1 MNIANYFSVKLGY
14 INFNKFKD
22 IEIILSKI
30 VKLDEISKLNA
41 DNFIKVLSKD
51 KKMLAKVL
59 DLYCQKGLEKCL

>member
-51 KKMLAKVL
+51 KK
-59 DLYCQKGLEKCL
+59 CWQKF